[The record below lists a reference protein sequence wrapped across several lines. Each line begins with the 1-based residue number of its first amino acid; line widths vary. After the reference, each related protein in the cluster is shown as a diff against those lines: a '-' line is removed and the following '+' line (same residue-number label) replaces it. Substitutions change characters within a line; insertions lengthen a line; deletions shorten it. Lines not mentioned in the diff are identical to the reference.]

1 MFVLPGWRR
10 IALLSLPP
18 ILGAGL
24 VAGALYLHALT
35 PTRPVAAA
43 LPEVAPAGDLPSPAG
58 LLVHVSGAVVNP
70 GLYRLKRGDRVY
82 AAISAAG
89 GLLPTAD
96 QAKLP
101 DLAQRLRDGQ
111 QVRVPFVKGAGPA
124 GAVSGAK
131 IDLNTASAS
140 DLASVPGFTPA
151 LAEAVLE
158 YRNRYGPFT
167 ATKELVT
174 LIGMSAAD
182 FALAR
187 KHLTV

>member
-18 ILGAGL
+18 IFCAGL
-24 VAGALYLHALT
+24 VAVALYLHALT

-101 DLAQRLRDGQ
+101 DLAQRLR
-111 QVRVPFVKGAGPA
+111 VPFVKGAGPA